1 MQNLK
6 MTSVEQPQVFEG
18 LVVEIM
24 DSPIIFP
31 NSINTEMD
39 AADWNVANEIPIIY
53 ARKER
58 YNRYRRLSDP
68 GINSKEI
75 DGRYNKGCN
84 IKSLEINNM
93 ICSIT
98 MNL

>member
-31 NSINTEMD
+31 NPINTEMD
-39 AADWNVANEIPIIY
+39 AADWNVANEIPII
-53 ARKER
+53 
-58 YNRYRRLSDP
+58 
-68 GINSKEI
+68 
-75 DGRYNKGCN
+75 
-84 IKSLEINNM
+84 
-93 ICSIT
+93 
-98 MNL
+98 